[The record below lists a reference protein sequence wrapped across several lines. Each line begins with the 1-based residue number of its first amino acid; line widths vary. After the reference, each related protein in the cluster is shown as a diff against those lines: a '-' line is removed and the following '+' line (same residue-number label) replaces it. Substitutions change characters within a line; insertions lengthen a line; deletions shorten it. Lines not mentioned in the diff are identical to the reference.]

1 MTKTGRSRQ
10 TLVFVVFIAVLAAA
24 AYYGYPKL
32 REYLTPP
39 EAEDHNPG
47 SQLYQLTG
55 PESLKLKPEAV
66 EAIGLKTKPVEPASA
81 PDPLRLPGYLLIDPN
96 GLVPVHSLFPGR
108 VERIGTTEVVDI
120 DGKTKTRRVRYGDT
134 VKMGQLLAVVW
145 STDVGQKKSDLVDAL
160 SRLALDEKIYAKL
173 KEAGPSVVPARQIAE
188 AERAVEAD
196 KIAANSA
203 RRTLLSW
210 KLSEVEIEQVEKE
223 ALQLKRKEL
232 QNAAAKTWPQIEIVA
247 PMDGVI
253 VEKSV
258 NDGEIVDTNDALFKV
273 ADLSRIQVLAYLFEE
288 DLPLIEKLTP
298 RERVWQVDL
307 KSDPVDKPRSGTF
320 ELVGSVID
328 QTLRTAPIIGWLD
341 NPIVGGPAGNDR
353 QFRANQF
360 VTATIALPPDP
371 GMVSV
376 PTSALIEEGSTAA
389 VFVETDPTA
398 HVVTRRVVAV
408 TRRGEKSV
416 FIRAQPSDEER
427 RQGAEALDVGEL
439 VVLSGGLELDSEL
452 NNLKSAGANERG
464 DE

>member
-1 MTKTGRSRQ
+1 MTKAGRIRQ
-10 TLVFVVFIAVLAAA
+10 VLVFAAFIAALVAVAF
-24 AYYGYPKL
+24 YGYPKL
-32 REYLTPP
+32 KESLKPP
-39 EAEDHNPG
+39 EAEVHSPG

-108 VERIGTTEVVDI
+108 VDRIGTIEVVDF
-120 DGKTKTRRVRYGDT
+120 DGTTKTRRVRYGDT

-160 SRLALDEKIYAKL
+160 SRLALDEKIFEKL
-173 KEAGPSVVPARQIAE
+173 TDAGPSVVPARQIAE
-188 AERAVEAD
+188 AKRAVEAD

-203 RRTLLSW
+203 RRTLFAW
-210 KLSEVEIEQVEKE
+210 KLREAEIEQVEKE
-223 ALQLKRKEL
+223 ASQLQRTEH
-232 QNAAAKTWPQIEIVA
+232 QSAAAKTWSQIEIVA

-273 ADLSRIQVLAYLFEE
+273 ADLSRIQVLAYIFEE
-288 DLPLIEKLTP
+288 DLPLIEQLKP
-298 RERVWQVDL
+298 SERVWQVDL
-307 KSDPVDKPRSGTF
+307 KSDPVDKPRSGSF

-328 QTLRTAPIIGWLD
+328 QTLRTAPIIGWLE
-341 NPIVGGPAGNDR
+341 NPIVGGAGGHDR

-389 VFVETDPTA
+389 VFVETDPSE

-427 RQGAEALDVGEL
+427 RQGAQALDVGEL

-452 NNLKSAGANERG
+452 NNLKSAGAE
-464 DE
+464 E